1 MKAWMSSVSDRG
13 TIGSSGGYARRL
25 TMAAQKPAAMEIH
38 IENHYRSKIYTSS
51 SPISGH
57 VSINTQHDVRFD
69 SLQILL
75 LGTAKTRVDGV
86 SVPQSTCHTF
96 LKLTMPIPESCY
108 PVPRVL
114 EAGRTYS
121 VPFNFVI
128 PGQLTLNA
136 CSHTVSNDAVRDYHL
151 RPPPTVGSW
160 DRDDLAPTITRVEY
174 AIKARVLRHE
184 EGAVAATKVLED
196 SQEIR
201 VLPAAPEEP
210 PLSVTKNDK
219 LYSMSKRKTM
229 RRTILSPKLGQLT
242 VSATQPAAAMLS
254 PDGRSATATDARLDF
269 DFEPASAECAP
280 PRVTA
285 ISAKTSAVTYFSA
298 SGARYL
304 PNLGDWSWHFGYES
318 SGSYSTTT
326 SIPSSPSSSAPACKV
341 VWKQHPRA
349 QTRRDSGYGSDLPS
363 DSDHSGEAGGEGRR
377 WTISKNAKAKGNKTA
392 SAAAPVHHTASLQVP
407 IRLPTD
413 KKMFLP
419 TYHSCIT
426 SRVYV
431 LWLTVSVSSGGSSS
445 SLMLGVPLQVGVK
458 AAMPSTDPTTGP
470 LPPSFETA
478 VEEAE
483 ADAYLRPR
491 VLSAPAVE
499 FHHQHQQEQGGA
511 PPGYADPRPRVRSV
525 AVLDR

>member
-1 MKAWMSSVSDRG
+1 
-13 TIGSSGGYARRL
+13 
-25 TMAAQKPAAMEIH
+25 MAAQKSPAMEIH

-96 LKLTMPIPESCY
+96 LKLTMPIPESWY

-128 PGQLTLNA
+128 PGQLTINA
-136 CSHTVSNDAVRDYHL
+136 CSHTVFNDAVRDYHIRL
-151 RPPPTVGSW
+151 PPTVGSW
-160 DRDDLAPTITRVEY
+160 DRDDLAPTMTRVEY
-174 AIKARVLRHE
+174 AIKARVLQHE
-184 EGAVAATKVLED
+184 EGAAAATKVLED

-210 PLSVTKNDK
+210 PLGITENDK
-219 LYSMSKRKTM
+219 LYTMSKRKTM

-254 PDGRSATATDARLDF
+254 PDGRSTTATDAQLDF
-269 DFEPASAECAP
+269 RFEPASAECAP
-280 PRVTA
+280 PQVTA
-285 ISAKTSAVTYFSA
+285 ISAKILAVSYFSA
-298 SGARYL
+298 CGVRCL
-304 PNLGDWSWHFGYES
+304 PNLGDWSRHFGYEG

-326 SIPSSPSSSAPACKV
+326 AIPPSSSSSAPACKV
-341 VWKQHPRA
+341 AWKQHLRT

-363 DSDHSGEAGGEGRR
+363 DSDHSGEGGSEGPR
-377 WTISKNAKAKGNKTA
+377 WTVTKGAKAKVNKTA
-392 SAAAPVHHTASLQVP
+392 PVASPVYHTASLQVP

-426 SRVYV
+426 SRAYV

-445 SLMLGVPLQVGVK
+445 SIMLGVPLQIGVK
-458 AAMPSTDPTTGP
+458 AVTPSIGPSTGP

-491 VLSAPAVE
+491 VLSAPTVE
-499 FHHQHQQEQGGA
+499 FHHQYQQDQGGA
-511 PPGYADPRPRVRSV
+511 PPGYADLGPRVRAV
-525 AVLDR
+525 APV